1 MAKITLKS
9 IAIMAMAGT
18 SLSGCALINGAAD
31 TAWSG
36 TKSVAKFVSSPVR
49 SLLRDA
55 PEAETQFAA
64 VDVETVETVETAK
77 VAKTAKAKMM
87 VETVETV
94 EATQV
99 LGATQ
104 MAMPMPM
111 TSTMNQTTSVT
122 TSAYDMAQPASWLGA
137 TSSQV
142 TTDFKAADVI
152 TVGSVSYVR
161 QDGAGSIEDWQT
173 CDTQAGGFWTFGTGA
188 TNGTINPKFESC
200 MRNINYVQETQL
212 SADMAGTLVPALRQ
226 ASTTTALSPLP

>member
-1 MAKITLKS
+1 MAIITLKS
-9 IAIMAMAGT
+9 IAIIAMAGT

-55 PEAETQFAA
+55 PDAETQFAA

-111 TSTMNQTTSVT
+111 TSTTTQTTSVT
-122 TSAYDMAQPASWLGA
+122 TSAYDMSQPASWLGE
-137 TSSQV
+137 TSSHAM
-142 TTDFKAADVI
+142 TDFKSTDVI

-161 QDGAGSIEDWQT
+161 KDGAGSIEDWQT
-173 CDTQAGGFWTFGTGA
+173 CDMQAGGFWTFGTGT
-188 TNGTINPKFESC
+188 TNGKINPKFESC
-200 MRNINYVQETQL
+200 MRTINYVQETQM
-212 SADMAGTLVPALRQ
+212 SADMAANLAPALRQ
-226 ASTTTALSPLP
+226 VSTTTVVNPLP